1 MNTAKTVSSE
11 SLGFHPAYF
20 YAQMTGAG
28 WLACVSQ
35 KVNLNEKSVQ
45 IDSII
50 LLVFNALRVGFLP
63 FTLTFDH
70 LINNLK
76 KVN

>member
-45 IDSII
+45 IDS
-50 LLVFNALRVGFLP
+50 LRVGFLP

-70 LINNLK
+70 LINKLK

>member
-20 YAQMTGAG
+20 YEQMTGAA

-45 IDSII
+45 IDS
-50 LLVFNALRVGFLP
+50 LRVGFLP

-70 LINNLK
+70 LINKLK